1 MKIIENQDI
10 KKILMT
16 KKTKPELFL
25 DINFSILLA
34 PNKTQILKQIE
45 AFDKEQQANLEEKIR
60 TRKLFELY
68 EEKPIKKIK
77 KQNDEV

>member
-1 MKIIENQDI
+1 MKIIENQDT

-16 KKTKPELFL
+16 KKTKPELFS

-34 PNKTQILKQIE
+34 PNKTQILKHIE
-45 AFDKEQQANLEEKIR
+45 AFDKEQQTNLEEKIR

-77 KQNDEV
+77 KQSDEV